1 MKKNKPSASCYLEI
15 INKTK
20 SCIVINSL
28 KLVLK
33 PQGESGDSVIV
44 DEAKTMDNDVI
55 GLQSA
60 DLIEISTPMVK
71 KAKKQKDDSLKE
83 KKPKVEVND
92 KKGSRVIY
100 VDHGKVKK
108 GKMSRSI
115 QDLHMIDP
123 SGNNEKNVEDD
134 DKHSDAF
141 VDPKPSP

>member
-1 MKKNKPSASCYLEI
+1 MKKEKTSVNRYLEI

-60 DLIEISTPMVK
+60 DLIEISAPVVK
-71 KAKKQKDDSLKE
+71 KIKKQKDDSLITE
-83 KKPKVEVND
+83 KKPKVAVND

-108 GKMSRSI
+108 GKMARSI

-123 SGNNEKNVEDD
+123 SGNNEKDVEEDE

-141 VDPKPSP
+141 VDPK